1 MITAVDVL
9 GSVAD
14 VAGVV
19 GRALAN
25 VYLACSLVLSIILSI
40 QSAYTLYLMV
50 YIWDRPDAY
59 HRAQAP
65 ARFRKPQ
72 KSFTVLLPCRHE
84 ESVIQSTIERAI
96 RAHYPL
102 SLLEVV
108 VICTPDD
115 TGTIAKAQEKI
126 AKLRER
132 GVGCVR
138 VIAYRG
144 APINKPHAL
153 NVGLRATRNEVV
165 TIFDAEDDIHP
176 DIFNV
181 VNTLMV
187 SEHVNVV
194 QCGVQLMNYQSNWYS
209 ALNVLEYFFWFKSR
223 LHYHATIGSI
233 PLGGNTVFF
242 CRQVVERVGGWDEH
256 NLTEDADIGIRISCL
271 GEPIRVVYDARYVT
285 REETPPTLAQFI
297 KQRTRWS
304 QGFLQTLI
312 KGEWRHFPTLRQR
325 FLAVYTLVFPSVQAL
340 LGIYLLV
347 AIVAMLTIKTPVE
360 DALILLL
367 PCYLLVAHFC
377 LAAIGLF
384 DFADAHGLKP
394 RWTTVV
400 VMALGYMPYQWVL
413 SYAAVRAVVRQ
424 VRGINNWEKTKHV
437 GAHRKRLR
445 AVGASETASDAA
457 A

>member
-1 MITAVDVL
+1 MITAVNVF
-9 GSVAD
+9 GSVAG
-14 VAGVV
+14 VA
-19 GRALAN
+19 GRALASL
-25 VYLACSLVLSIILSI
+25 YLACALMLSVILTI
-40 QSAYTLYLMV
+40 QTAYTLYLMV

-59 HRAQAP
+59 QKARAP
-65 ARFRKPQ
+65 SRFLKPK

-84 ESVIQSTIERAI
+84 ENVIQSTIERVV

-126 AKLRER
+126 AHLRER

-144 APINKPHAL
+144 APINKPHGL
-153 NVGLRATRNEVV
+153 NAGLRATHNEVV

-187 SEHVNVV
+187 SEHVNVI
-194 QCGVQLMNYQSNWYS
+194 QCGVQLMNYESNWYS

-223 LHYHATIGSI
+223 LHYHASIGSI

-242 CRQVVERVGGWDEH
+242 GRHVLERVGGWDEY
-256 NLTEDADIGIRISCL
+256 NLTEDADIGIRVSCL

-285 REETPPTLAQFI
+285 REETPPTLGHFI

-304 QGFLQTLI
+304 QGFLQTLL
-312 KGEWRHFPTLRQR
+312 KGEWRRFPTLRQR
-325 FLAVYTLVFPSVQAL
+325 LLAVYTLVFPMVQAV

-347 AIVAMLTIKTPVE
+347 ALVAMLTIKTPVQ

-377 LAAIGLF
+377 LSAIGLF

-394 RWTTVV
+394 PWMTVV
-400 VMALGYMPYQWVL
+400 VMALGYLPYQWVL
-413 SYAAVRAVVRQ
+413 SYAAARAVVRQ
-424 VRGINNWEKTKHV
+424 VRGINNWEKTKHI
-437 GAHRKRLR
+437 GAHRKRLH
-445 AVGASETASDAA
+445 AVGTSKAASDAA